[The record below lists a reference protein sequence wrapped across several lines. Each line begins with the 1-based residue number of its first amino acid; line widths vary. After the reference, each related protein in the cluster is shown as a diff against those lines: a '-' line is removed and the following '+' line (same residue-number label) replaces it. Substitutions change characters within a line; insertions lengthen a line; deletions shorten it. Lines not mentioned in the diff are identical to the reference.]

1 MNTYDYYGW
10 TVSDEDVLY
19 HKLIEKD
26 INIIDADKD
35 QIKEIIDNHVTNQT
49 VALDIGCHYGF
60 ITEFLAKH
68 FVAVHA
74 FDFDND
80 IHDCFKQNM
89 QKFNCTNV
97 IAHAHGLGD
106 VNKMVA
112 TNDWFARHGR
122 RGPLG
127 NHIDPQGKNANQQIK
142 TVDELA
148 IKNVGL
154 IMIDTEGF
162 ELMVLKGA
170 DITIKTY
177 WPVIVLEYHHKNLTE
192 KFGYK
197 KEKIIEHLEQQLGY
211 VNHGYI
217 NKVDLLFVKE

>member
-1 MNTYDYYGW
+1 METYDYYGW
-10 TVSDEDVLY
+10 TVSNEDVMY
-19 HKLIEKD
+19 HKLIEKNN
-26 INIIDADKD
+26 NIIDADKD
-35 QIKEIIDNHVTNQT
+35 RVKEIIENHVTNQT

-60 ITEFLAKH
+60 MTEFLAKH
-68 FVAVHA
+68 FVAVYA

-80 IHDCFKQNM
+80 VHACFKQNM
-89 QKFNCTNV
+89 KKFNITNV
-97 IAHAHGLGD
+97 VAHAHGLGD
-106 VNKMVA
+106 VSKQVA
-112 TNDWFARHGR
+112 TNDWSARHGR
-122 RGPLG
+122 RGQIS
-127 NHIDPQGKNANQQIK
+127 NHVDPRGKTLNQQIK
-142 TVDELA
+142 TLDEIA

-154 IMIDTEGF
+154 MMIDTEGF

-170 DITIKTY
+170 DQTIRTY
-177 WPVIVLEYHHKNLTE
+177 WPVIVLEYHHTNLTE